1 MERLMSLQ
9 GYVHQLRPRRES
21 YVNHVDNIKNFL
33 HEAYSFF
40 PKSEEEISTTL
51 ADWPHESVADV
62 IKLFNYLKGKGDE
75 TPINID
81 LKKKKDI
88 NVSRLFKSD
97 YNISDIKS
105 GANLDTVR
113 IKFGNGS
120 KGNRGANNRG
130 NAFETQFATALN
142 NWFARGVDEVEDSEI
157 LDAILDLDKT
167 YKLSESKWLK
177 VNVVGGE
184 NTKRPLDFS
193 GRISL
198 TNTKGTGND
207 IGTSVTDI
215 TLTKDDGEKIY
226 LSLKFETTTTFFNVG
241 VRTKLRQS
249 EIDKGEIK
257 DRDGKKLLDLFGID
271 NKRFCTIFNDKVK
284 TDGGKVTT
292 RPNAAAMKE
301 LLESGIG
308 YGYHVIHKMRGQVIS
323 KKMDETAMRAAAKVG
338 TCVVHYGGKTGKGKR
353 IDMEMSSPYYKF
365 KLNIRD
371 TQGKDGYPTRMMC
384 DFTTL
389 KVI

>member
-1 MERLMSLQ
+1 MSLQ
-9 GYVHQLRPRRES
+9 QHIRQLKPRNES
-21 YVNHVDNIKNFL
+21 TVNHVGKLQSFL
-33 HEAYSFF
+33 SEAYSFF
-40 PKSEEEISTTL
+40 PTSEEEISKTL

-62 IKLFNYLKGKGDE
+62 ISLFNYLKGMDE

-81 LKKKKDI
+81 LKKQKDI
-88 NVSRLFKSD
+88 NVSRTIKGTYD
-97 YNISDIKS
+97 ISDIKTN
-105 GANLDTVR
+105 ADLKTVR

-142 NWFARGVDEVEDSEI
+142 DWFARGVDEVADSEI

-177 VNVVGGE
+177 VDVVGGE

-193 GRISL
+193 GNIII
-198 TNTKGTGND
+198 TNTKGSGND

-215 TLTKDDGEKIY
+215 TLTMDNGEKIY

-241 VRTKLRQS
+241 IRTKLRQS

-257 DRDGKKLLDLFGID
+257 DSDGKKLLELFGID

-284 TDGGKVTT
+284 TNGGKVVTKPKAT
-292 RPNAAAMKE
+292 DIKA

-308 YGYHVIHKMRGQVIS
+308 YGYHVIHKMKGQVLS
-323 KKMDETAMRAAAKVG
+323 KKMDETAMKAAAKVG
-338 TCVVHYGGKTGKGKR
+338 TCTVHYGGKSGKGKR

-389 KVI
+389 KVK

>member
-1 MERLMSLQ
+1 MSLN
-9 GYVHQLRPRRES
+9 GYVRQLKPRDVTFIPHETR
-21 YVNHVDNIKNFL
+21 HF

-40 PKSEEEISTTL
+40 PTSEEQITKELS
-51 ADWPHESVADV
+51 DWPHESVVDV
-62 IKLFNYLKGKGDE
+62 ISLFNFLKGKDE

-81 LKKKKDI
+81 LKKQKDI
-88 NVSRLFKSD
+88 NVSRTLKGSFD
-97 YNISDIKS
+97 ISDIKS
-105 GANLDTVR
+105 KAKLKTVR

-130 NAFETQFATALN
+130 NAFETQFATSLEKWYAE
-142 NWFARGVDEVEDSEI
+142 GVDAVPDSEI

-167 YKLSESKWLK
+167 YKLSDSKWLK

-184 NTKRPLDFS
+184 NTKRPLDFR
-193 GRISL
+193 GKIQL
-198 TNTKGTGND
+198 TNTKGVGND
-207 IGTSVTDI
+207 IGKSVTDI
-215 TLTKDDGEKIY
+215 TLQKDDGSKIY

-241 VRTKLRQS
+241 IRTKLRQE
-249 EIDKGEIK
+249 EIDKGLIK

-284 TDGGKVTT
+284 TNGGKVTT
-292 RPNAAAMKE
+292 RPNAAAMKV

-308 YGYHVIHKMRGQVIS
+308 YGYHVIHKMRGNVLS
-323 KKMDETAMRAAAKVG
+323 KKMDEAAMKKAAKVG
-338 TCVVHYGGKTGKGKR
+338 TCTVHYGGKTGKGKR

-389 KVI
+389 KV

>member
-1 MERLMSLQ
+1 MSYLQ
-9 GYVHQLRPRRES
+9 QYVRQVRPRNES
-21 YVNHVDNIKNFL
+21 YIPPVDKIQNFL
-33 HEAYSFF
+33 SEAYTFF
-40 PKSEEEISTTL
+40 PTSEEEISNTL
-51 ADWPHESVADV
+51 ADWAHENVADV
-62 IKLFNYLKGKGDE
+62 INLFNYLKGKGDE

-81 LKKKKDI
+81 LKKTKDI
-88 NVSRLFKSD
+88 NVSRTFKGD

-105 GANLDTVR
+105 SADLQTVR

-130 NAFETQFATALN
+130 NAFETSFAAALN
-142 NWFARGVDEVEDSEI
+142 KWFAEGVGVVDDSEI

-193 GRISL
+193 GKIKI
-198 TNTKGTGND
+198 TNTKGSGKD
-207 IGTSVTDI
+207 IGNSVTDI
-215 TLTKDDGEKIY
+215 TLEKDDGEKIY

-241 VRTKLRQS
+241 IRTKLRQA

-257 DRDGKKLLDLFGID
+257 DTDGKKLLKLFGID
-271 NKRFCTIFNDKVK
+271 NERFCTIFNDKVK
-284 TDGGKVTT
+284 TDGGKVIT

-308 YGYHVIHKMRGQVIS
+308 YGYHVIHKMRGKVLS
-323 KKMDETAMRAAAKVG
+323 KKMDETAMKAAAKVG
-338 TCVVHYGGKTGKGKR
+338 TCTVHYGGKTGKGKR
-353 IDMEMSSPYYKF
+353 VDMELSSPYYKF

-389 KVI
+389 KV

>member
-1 MERLMSLQ
+1 METAMSLI
-9 GYVHQLRPRRES
+9 GYVRQVRPVQES
-21 YVNHVDNIKNFL
+21 HVNHLDKVQNIL
-33 HEAYSFF
+33 SEAYSFF
-40 PKSEEEISTTL
+40 PTTEEEISKTL
-51 ADWPHESVADV
+51 ADWPHESVTDV
-62 IKLFNYLKGKGDE
+62 INLFNYLKSKDE
-75 TPINID
+75 SPINID
-81 LKKKKDI
+81 LKKPKDI
-88 NVSRLFKSD
+88 NISRTIKGTYD
-97 YNISDIKS
+97 ISDIKTN
-105 GANLDTVR
+105 ADLKTVR

-142 NWFARGVDEVEDSEI
+142 DWFARGVDEVTDSEI

-184 NTKRPLDFS
+184 NTKRPLDFT
-193 GRISL
+193 GKISI
-198 TNTKGTGND
+198 TNTKGSGKD
-207 IGTSVTDI
+207 IGNSVTDI
-215 TLTKDDGEKIY
+215 TLEKDDGEKIF

-241 VRTKLRQS
+241 IRTKLRQA
-249 EIDKGEIK
+249 EIDKGIIK
-257 DRDGKKLLDLFGID
+257 DSDGKKLLELFGID

-308 YGYHVIHKMRGQVIS
+308 FGYHVIHKMRGKVLS

-338 TCVVHYGGKTGKGKR
+338 TCTVHYGGKTGKGKR

-389 KVI
+389 KV

>member
-1 MERLMSLQ
+1 MSLQ

>member
-1 MERLMSLQ
+1 MSNLNH
-9 GYVHQLRPRRES
+9 YVRQLRPRTEN
-21 YVNHVDNIKNFL
+21 YVPHVDKVQSLFS
-33 HEAYSFF
+33 EAYSFF
-40 PKSEEEISTTL
+40 PKSEEEISKTL
-51 ADWPHESVADV
+51 ADWPYESVADV
-62 IKLFNYLKGKGDE
+62 INLFNYLKDKDE

-81 LKKKKDI
+81 LKKQKDI
-88 NVSRLFKSD
+88 NVSRTIKGTYD
-97 YNISDIKS
+97 ISDIKS
-105 GANLDTVR
+105 KADLKTVR

-130 NAFETQFATALN
+130 NAFETQFATSLN
-142 NWFARGVDEVEDSEI
+142 KWFAEGIDAVDDSEI

-177 VNVVGGE
+177 VDVVGGE

-193 GRISL
+193 GKITL

-215 TLTKDDGEKIY
+215 TLTKDDGKKIY
-226 LSLKFETTTTFFNVG
+226 LSLKFETTTTFLNVG

-338 TCVVHYGGKTGKGKR
+338 TCIVHYGGKTGKGKR

-389 KVI
+389 KVK

>member
-1 MERLMSLQ
+1 MSLQ
-9 GYVHQLRPRRES
+9 GYVRQLKPRDDTFIPHETR
-21 YVNHVDNIKNFL
+21 HF

-40 PKSEEEISTTL
+40 PTSEEQITKELS
-51 ADWPHESVADV
+51 DWPHESVVDV
-62 IKLFNYLKGKGDE
+62 ISLFNFLKGKDE

-81 LKKKKDI
+81 LKKQKDI
-88 NVSRLFKSD
+88 NVSRTLKGTFD
-97 YNISDIKS
+97 ISDIKS
-105 GANLDTVR
+105 KANLKTVR

-130 NAFETQFATALN
+130 NAFETQFATSLERWYAE
-142 NWFARGVDEVEDSEI
+142 GVGAVSDSEI

-167 YKLSESKWLK
+167 YKLSDSKWLK

-184 NTKRPLDFS
+184 NTKRPLDFR
-193 GRISL
+193 GKIQL
-198 TNTKGTGND
+198 TNTKGVGND
-207 IGTSVTDI
+207 IGKSVTDI
-215 TLTKDDGEKIY
+215 TLEKDDGSKIY

-241 VRTKLRQS
+241 IRTKLRQA
-249 EIDKGEIK
+249 EIDKGLVR

-284 TDGGKVTT
+284 TNGGKVTT
-292 RPNAAAMKE
+292 RPNAAAMKV

-308 YGYHVIHKMRGQVIS
+308 YGYHVIHKMRGNVLS
-323 KKMDETAMRAAAKVG
+323 KKMDESAMKKAAKVG
-338 TCVVHYGGKTGKGKR
+338 TCTVYYGGKTGKGKR

-389 KVI
+389 KV

>member
-1 MERLMSLQ
+1 MPVSKYYR
-9 GYVHQLRPRRES
+9 QLNPMVTEK
-21 YVNHVDNIKNFL
+21 VNHVSKVHYYL
-33 HEAYSFF
+33 GEAYTFF
-40 PKSEEEISTTL
+40 PKSEEEISKTL
-51 ADWPHESVADV
+51 ADWPHESVGDV
-62 IKLFNYLKGKGDE
+62 IKLFNYLKGKGDD

-81 LKKKKDI
+81 LKKPKDI
-88 NVSRLFKSD
+88 NVSRTLKSTYD
-97 YNISDIKS
+97 VSGIKS
-105 GANLDTVR
+105 GADLKTIR

-120 KGNRGANNRG
+120 KGNRGSNNRG
-130 NAFETQFATALN
+130 NAFESQFATALN
-142 NWFARGVDEVEDSEI
+142 KWFAEGVDAVEDKDT
-157 LDAILDLDKT
+157 LNAILDLDKT

-193 GRISL
+193 GKINL
-198 TNTKGTGND
+198 TNTKGSGKD
-207 IGTSVTDI
+207 IGNSVTDI
-215 TLTKDDGEKIY
+215 TLEKDDGEKIF

-241 VRTKLRQS
+241 IRTKLRQS

-257 DRDGKKLLDLFGID
+257 NSDGKKLLDLFGID
-271 NKRFCTIFNDKVK
+271 NKRFCTIFNDEVK

-292 RPNAAAMKE
+292 RPNSSAMKE

-308 YGYHVIHKMRGQVIS
+308 YGYHVIHKMKGQVLS
-323 KKMDETAMRAAAKVG
+323 KKMDEAAMKAAAKVG
-338 TCVVHYGGKTGKGKR
+338 TCTVYYGGKTGKGKR

-389 KVI
+389 KV

>member
-1 MERLMSLQ
+1 MSLN
-9 GYVHQLRPRRES
+9 GYVRQLKPRDVTFIPHETR
-21 YVNHVDNIKNFL
+21 HF

-40 PKSEEEISTTL
+40 PTSEEQITKELS
-51 ADWPHESVADV
+51 DWPHESVVDV
-62 IKLFNYLKGKGDE
+62 ISLFNFLKGKDE

-81 LKKKKDI
+81 LKKQKDI
-88 NVSRLFKSD
+88 NVSRTLKGSFD
-97 YNISDIKS
+97 ISDIKS
-105 GANLDTVR
+105 KAKLKTVR

-130 NAFETQFATALN
+130 NAFETQFATSLEKWYAE
-142 NWFARGVDEVEDSEI
+142 GVDAVPDSEI

-167 YKLSESKWLK
+167 YKLSDSKWLK

-184 NTKRPLDFS
+184 NTKRPLDFR
-193 GRISL
+193 GKIQL
-198 TNTKGTGND
+198 TNTKGVGND
-207 IGTSVTDI
+207 IGKSVTDI
-215 TLTKDDGEKIY
+215 TLQKDDGSKIY

-241 VRTKLRQS
+241 IRTKLRQE
-249 EIDKGEIK
+249 EIDKGLIK

-271 NKRFCTIFNDKVK
+271 NKRICTIFNDKVK
-284 TDGGKVTT
+284 TNGGKVTT
-292 RPNAAAMKE
+292 RPNAAAMKV

-308 YGYHVIHKMRGQVIS
+308 YGYHVIHKMRGNVLS
-323 KKMDETAMRAAAKVG
+323 KKMDEAAMKKAAKVG
-338 TCVVHYGGKTGKGKR
+338 TCTVHYGGKTGKGKR

-389 KVI
+389 KV

>member
-1 MERLMSLQ
+1 MSLQ
-9 GYVHQLRPRRES
+9 GYLRQVKPRLTES
-21 YVNHVDNIKNFL
+21 YVPHVDRIQNIL
-33 HEAYSFF
+33 SEAYSFF
-40 PKSEEEISTTL
+40 PTSEEEISKTL
-51 ADWPHESVADV
+51 ADWPHQSVADV
-62 IKLFNYLKGKGDE
+62 INLFNYLKGKDE
-75 TPINID
+75 SPINID
-81 LKKKKDI
+81 LKKPKDI
-88 NVSRLFKSD
+88 NVSRTIKGSYD
-97 YNISDIKS
+97 ISDIKS
-105 GANLDTVR
+105 KADLKTVR

-142 NWFARGVDEVEDSEI
+142 DWFARGVDEVTDSKI

-184 NTKRPLDFS
+184 NTKRPLDFT
-193 GRISL
+193 GKISI
-198 TNTKGTGND
+198 TNTKGSGKD
-207 IGTSVTDI
+207 IGNSVTDI
-215 TLTKDDGEKIY
+215 TLEKDNGEKIF

-241 VRTKLRQS
+241 IRTKLRQS
-249 EIDKGEIK
+249 EIDNGIIK
-257 DRDGKKLLDLFGID
+257 DSDGKKLLELFGID

-292 RPNAAAMKE
+292 RPNASAMKE

-308 YGYHVIHKMRGQVIS
+308 FGYHVIHKMRGKVLS
-323 KKMDETAMRAAAKVG
+323 KKMDETAMKAAAKVG
-338 TCVVHYGGKTGKGKR
+338 TCIVHYGGKTGKGKR

-389 KVI
+389 KV

>member
-1 MERLMSLQ
+1 MSYLQ
-9 GYVHQLRPRRES
+9 QYVRQVKPRNES
-21 YVNHVDNIKNFL
+21 NISPVDKIQSFL
-33 HEAYSFF
+33 TEAYTFF
-40 PKSEEEISTTL
+40 PTSEEEITKTL

-62 IKLFNYLKGKGDE
+62 ISLFDYLKGKGDE

-81 LKKKKDI
+81 LKKTKDI
-88 NVSRLFKSD
+88 NVSRTFKGTYD
-97 YNISDIKS
+97 VRGIKS
-105 GANLDTVR
+105 GAGLKTVR

-130 NAFETQFATALN
+130 NAFETSFATALN
-142 NWFARGVDEVEDSEI
+142 KWFAEGVDVVDDSEI

-177 VNVVGGE
+177 VNVDAGA
-184 NTKRPLDFS
+184 NTPRPLSFD
-193 GRISL
+193 GKIHI
-198 TNTKGTGND
+198 TNTKGVGKD
-207 IGTSVTDI
+207 IGNSVTDI
-215 TLTKDDGEKIY
+215 TLTKDNDEKIY

-249 EIDKGEIK
+249 EIDPGEIK
-257 DRDGKKLLDLFGID
+257 DRDGKKLLKLFGID

-284 TDGGKVTT
+284 TNGGKVTT
-292 RPNAAAMKE
+292 RPNTAAMKE

-308 YGYHVIHKMRGQVIS
+308 HGYHVIHKMRGKVLS
-323 KKMDETAMRAAAKVG
+323 KKMDETAMKAAAKVG
-338 TCVVHYGGKTGKGKR
+338 TCTVHYGGKTGKGKR
-353 IDMEMSSPYYKF
+353 IDMEMKSPYYKF

-389 KVI
+389 KV

>member
-1 MERLMSLQ
+1 MSNLNH
-9 GYVHQLRPRRES
+9 YVRQLRPRTES
-21 YVNHVDNIKNFL
+21 YTPHVDKVQSLFS
-33 HEAYSFF
+33 EAYSFF
-40 PKSEEEISTTL
+40 PKSEEEISKTL
-51 ADWPHESVADV
+51 ADWPYESVADV
-62 IKLFNYLKGKGDE
+62 INLFNYLKDKDE

-81 LKKKKDI
+81 LKKQKDI
-88 NVSRLFKSD
+88 NVSRTIKGTYD
-97 YNISDIKS
+97 ISDIKS
-105 GANLDTVR
+105 KADLKTVR

-130 NAFETQFATALN
+130 NAFETQFATSLN
-142 NWFARGVDEVEDSEI
+142 KWFAEGIDAVDDSEI

-177 VNVVGGE
+177 VDVVGGE

-193 GRISL
+193 GKITL

-271 NKRFCTIFNDKVK
+271 RHL
-284 TDGGKVTT
+284 GSMG
-292 RPNAAAMKE
+292 
-301 LLESGIG
+301 LL
-308 YGYHVIHKMRGQVIS
+308 
-323 KKMDETAMRAAAKVG
+323 
-338 TCVVHYGGKTGKGKR
+338 
-353 IDMEMSSPYYKF
+353 F
-365 KLNIRD
+365 
-371 TQGKDGYPTRMMC
+371 
-384 DFTTL
+384 
-389 KVI
+389 

>member
-1 MERLMSLQ
+1 MEKLMSLQ
-9 GYVHQLRPRRES
+9 QYVRQIKPRDES
-21 YVNHVDNIKNFL
+21 YVNHVDRIQSL
-33 HEAYSFF
+33 LYEAYSFF
-40 PKSEEEISTTL
+40 PTSEEEITKNL

-62 IKLFNYLKGKGDE
+62 INLFNYLKGKGDE

-81 LKKKKDI
+81 LKKTKDI

-97 YNISDIKS
+97 YDVSDIKS
-105 GANLDTVR
+105 SADLKTIR

-142 NWFARGVDEVEDSEI
+142 NWFARGVAEVDDNDI
-157 LDAILDLDKT
+157 LEAILDLDNT

-177 VNVVGGE
+177 VDVVGGE

-193 GRISL
+193 GKITI
-198 TNTKGTGND
+198 TNTKGSGND
-207 IGTSVTDI
+207 VGTSVTDI

-241 VRTKLRQS
+241 IRTKLRQS
-249 EIDKGEIK
+249 EIDAGEIK
-257 DRDGKKLLDLFGID
+257 NTDGKKLLELFGID

-284 TDGGKVTT
+284 TKGGKVNT
-292 RPNAAAMKE
+292 RPDAAAIKT

-308 YGYHVIHKMRGQVIS
+308 YGYHVIHKMKGKVIS
-323 KKMDETAMRAAAKVG
+323 KKMDETAMKAAAKVG
-338 TCVVHYGGKTGKGKR
+338 TCTVHYGGKTGRGKR

-389 KVI
+389 KV

>member
-1 MERLMSLQ
+1 MSLRKSIR
-9 GYVHQLRPRRES
+9 QLRPIQE
-21 YVNHVDNIKNFL
+21 NFTAPVDKVQNL
-33 HEAYSFF
+33 LSEAYSFF
-40 PKSEEEISTTL
+40 PTSEEEISKTL
-51 ADWPHESVADV
+51 ADWPHESVGDV
-62 IKLFNYLKGKGDE
+62 IKLFNYLKGKGDK

-81 LKKKKDI
+81 LKKQKDVNI
-88 NVSRLFKSD
+88 SRLFKGN
-97 YNISDIKS
+97 YTISDIKS
-105 GANLDTVR
+105 SAKLDTVR

-120 KGNRGANNRG
+120 KGNRGVNNRG

-142 NWFARGVDEVEDSEI
+142 NWFARGIDEIDDKNI
-157 LDAILDLDKT
+157 LNAILDLDKT

-184 NTKRPLDFS
+184 NTKRPLSFT
-193 GRISL
+193 GKIQL
-198 TNTKGTGND
+198 TNTKGTGKD
-207 IGTSVTDI
+207 IGNSVTDI
-215 TLTKDDGEKIY
+215 TLEKDNGEIIY

-241 VRTKLRQS
+241 IRTKLRQA

-292 RPNAAAMKE
+292 RPNTAAMKE

-308 YGYHVIHKMRGQVIS
+308 YGYHVIHKMKGKVLS
-323 KKMDETAMRAAAKVG
+323 KKMDETAMKSASKVG
-338 TCVVHYGGKTGKGKR
+338 TCTVYYGGKTGKGKR
-353 IDMEMSSPYYKF
+353 IDMELSSPYYKF

-389 KVI
+389 KV